1 MSCKRSEIVKQMQS
15 WVGLKESDGSHKKII
30 DIYNAI
36 QPLPVGYK
44 MKYTDDWCAATV
56 SAAAKS
62 CDALDIIQAEC
73 SCPRMVELLKKK
85 GIWEESDDHI
95 PAPGDLIFYDWGDS
109 TGKSDNVGNPDHVG
123 VVEKV
128 SGDTIIV
135 IEGNYQNSVMRR
147 HIRIGARYIRG
158 FGVPKYADSPE
169 KTETTEEVGIVV
181 IKLNVLQKGAEG
193 EQVKALQ
200 RMLWAMGHY
209 NSYIDG
215 DFGSKTDEAVRA
227 FQKQKG
233 LAVDGIVGEQTW
245 TALMGV
251 AS

>member
-56 SAAAKS
+56 SAVAKV
-62 CDALDIIQAEC
+62 CDALDIIPAEC
-73 SCPRMVELLKKK
+73 SCPRMVEQLKKK
-85 GIWEESDDHI
+85 GIWEESDDHV
-95 PAPGDLIFYDWGDS
+95 PQPGDLIFYDWDDS
-109 TGKSDNVGNPDHVG
+109 TGKGDNVGNPDHVG
-123 VVEKV
+123 VVEKI

-158 FGVPKYADSPE
+158 FGVPKYDAEAKAEE
-169 KTETTEEVGIVV
+169 KKQEGFTMEMRY
-181 IKLNVLQKGAEG
+181 LSKGCKG
-193 EQVKALQ
+193 DDVKALQ
-200 RMLWAMGHY
+200 ILLNGRGY
-209 NSYIDG
+209 SCGTVDG
-215 DFGSKTDEAVRA
+215 DFGTKTDKALRRYQTAE
-227 FQKQKG
+227 KLG
-233 LAVDGIVGEQTW
+233 VG
-245 TALMGV
+245 GV
-251 AS
+251 AGPQTMGRLLGVGH